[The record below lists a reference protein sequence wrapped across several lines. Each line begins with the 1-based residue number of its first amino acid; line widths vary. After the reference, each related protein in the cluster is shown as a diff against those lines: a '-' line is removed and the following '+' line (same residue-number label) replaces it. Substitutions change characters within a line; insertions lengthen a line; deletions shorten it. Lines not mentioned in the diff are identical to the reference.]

1 VVLLLVGVMDEA
13 NVLAA
18 EVEPV
23 VKGLVGRLL
32 PSPGARRQRLTE
44 TDVSSDPR
52 DRSREQSGSG
62 DVSSPKGWMALPPFF
77 PSPAILADTV
87 LMV

>member
-32 PSPGARRQRLTE
+32 PSPGQ
-44 TDVSSDPR
+44 DVKD
-52 DRSREQSGSG
+52 
-62 DVSSPKGWMALPPFF
+62 
-77 PSPAILADTV
+77 
-87 LMV
+87 